1 MPLKIQFLNYIFLH
15 VCKIE
20 IAWGFCVV
28 CSSKTLGIIVIA
40 AIGLAWTSGWYIICG
55 IALQAMLLLL
65 LLILTRWLLSSFLL
79 LMSFSGEAGLAFVA
93 SRCRQGNDPALLI
106 PNLIYAP
113 VILPMSMFTPVHHYR
128 PSFLSCTPCQN
139 P

>member
-1 MPLKIQFLNYIFLH
+1 MG
-15 VCKIE
+15 
-20 IAWGFCVV
+20 GFCVI

-55 IALQAMLLLL
+55 ILLQAMLLLL